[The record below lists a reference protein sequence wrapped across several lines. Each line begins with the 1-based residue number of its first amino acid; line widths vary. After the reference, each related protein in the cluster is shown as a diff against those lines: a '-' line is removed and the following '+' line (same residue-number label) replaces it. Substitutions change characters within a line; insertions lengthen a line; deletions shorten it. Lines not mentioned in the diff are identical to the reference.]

1 MSIVLW
7 LRNFL
12 VSCTN
17 RVLDK
22 ENWEKIETET
32 TIGGLFWQMYIF
44 AFTFA
49 FTMIYS
55 PFKGIYLICVKI
67 NSKKFT

>member
-7 LRNFL
+7 FRNFL

-17 RVLDK
+17 RVLDE

-32 TIGGLFWQMYIF
+32 TIGGLLWQMYIF
-44 AFTFA
+44 ALA
-49 FTMIYS
+49 MIYS

-67 NSKKFT
+67 ESRKYT